1 MTEISPILHLEIPNT
16 KTSFE
21 ANAKTS
27 FEANAKMPF
36 GKWDYTEKHVLCIL
50 GGWPMDRDENASR
63 ATNLE
68 FVGIFLKWPFRHNR
82 GPGQKPKTRIMH
94 FENSR

>member
-1 MTEISPILHLEIPNT
+1 MPRGQKSRIFQNFLEMVFFDII
-16 KTSFE
+16 E
-21 ANAKTS
+21 VLAK
-27 FEANAKMPF
+27 NR
-36 GKWDYTEKHVLCIL
+36 KHVLCIL

>member
-1 MTEISPILHLEIPNT
+1 MNEFRPTPNLEFRPTPNLEFFNT

-21 ANAKTS
+21 LLPQNRK
-27 FEANAKMPF
+27 
-36 GKWDYTEKHVLCIL
+36 YVLYIL
-50 GGWPMDRDENASR
+50 GGWPMDRGENASR

-94 FENSR
+94 FGWLANGP